1 MIALSYSRLSCFEQ
15 CESKF
20 NYLYVDK
27 TVKDSD
33 NEFTIYGTRV
43 HEALE
48 VYGKA
53 KGEGTAEAQQ
63 VLSDGKK
70 FEEVAKHL
78 PMVDAM
84 LSKPGEKYF
93 EHQMALKADKT
104 PCDWFDPTVW
114 LRGIADVLIV
124 HNDTAFVIDWKTG
137 KVKDNP
143 TQLKLFACMVMEH
156 FPQVQRV
163 KTAFVWLGYNEITS
177 QTFSREHLQ
186 DMWATLT
193 PRMDAVQQ
201 AVTLGFFRSK
211 PTGLCN
217 WCPAKDVCPDRKRR

>member
-48 VYGKA
+48 NYGRDGAPLTPETEKH
-53 KGEGTAEAQQ
+53 KG
-63 VLSDGKK
+63 LID
-70 FEEVAKHL
+70 L
-78 PMVDAM
+78 M
-84 LSKPGEKYF
+84 LAKPGEKHF
-93 EHQMALKADKT
+93 EYQMALDEYRM
-104 PCDWFDPTVW
+104 PCDWFSKSVW

-124 HNDTAFVIDWKTG
+124 GSDTAYVIDWKTG

-156 FPQVQRV
+156 FPQVKWV
-163 KTAFVWLGYNEITS
+163 KTAFVWLGHNDVTA
-177 QTFSREHLQ
+177 QTFDRNDLKE
-186 DMWATLT
+186 MWDTLT
-193 PRMDAVQQ
+193 PRMDAVQD
-201 AVTLGFFRSK
+201 AVRLGFFKSK
-211 PTGLCN
+211 PTGLCG
-217 WCPAKDVCPDRKRR
+217 WCPAKDICPDRKKR